1 MSSYTVRI
9 ELNSKVDSDFE
20 ILHGAMKI
28 NGFKKTI
35 VSSGGIEYYLPK
47 AEYII
52 STLKDNSA
60 VLDLA
65 KNAVAQT
72 NRAAEILVTESNGRV
87 WSGLKPIKG

>member
-9 ELNSKVDSDFE
+9 ELGSNNYSDFE
-20 ILHGAMKI
+20 PLHRAMTA

-35 VSSGGIEYYLPK
+35 VSDGGVEYHLPR

-52 STLKDNSA
+52 STLKSKSA

-65 KNAVAQT
+65 KNAVLQT
-72 NRAAEILVTESNGRV
+72 GKVAEILVTESNGRI
-87 WSGLKPIKG
+87 WSGLNLVK

>member
-9 ELNSKVDSDFE
+9 ELDSKNYSDFE
-20 ILHGAMKI
+20 LLHRAMAT

-35 VSSGGIEYYLPK
+35 VSEGGAEYHLPR

-52 STLKDNSA
+52 STLKNKSA

-65 KNAVAQT
+65 KNAVLQT
-72 NRAAEILVTESNGRV
+72 GKTAEILVTESNGRV
-87 WSGLKPIKG
+87 WFGLNLVK